1 MKPMGKNI
9 SLNNSEWKVM
19 DCLWNKEP
27 QTIMQLV
34 RELQEAAGWNKST
47 TTTVVRRMEQKQ
59 CLRYENGDKSRL
71 YYPMLKREDVALF
84 EAESVLEKAFNG
96 NIGVMVNALISRNK
110 LSKEEI
116 LELKE
121 ILHKSG
127 EYK

>member
-1 MKPMGKNI
+1 MLPMGKNI

-34 RELQEAAGWNKST
+34 RELQESAGWNKST

-96 NIGVMVNALISRNK
+96 NIGVMVNALMSRNK

-121 ILHKSG
+121 ILHKAG